1 MASASEV
8 AALVVV
14 IGKAY
19 PSFEADKERVAL
31 FVEML
36 SDLDTDALKAA
47 IRQHIAVSKWP
58 PTIAEL
64 RDMCATIT
72 RPALPAW
79 SDAWEETLDKIRTVG
94 SYGSPAFSHPL
105 IRQTVQGMGGWQT
118 MCQMEIGE
126 TATWRAQFRDIYT
139 VYATRATQTANLLP
153 SVRAVAEQYGALP
166 APDETPLALP
176 NPEES
181 RRVSVDGQQPIK
193 FAQYMAQWRA
203 EGRQKREEVARRL
216 AAEGES
222 HVQTV

>member
-1 MASASEV
+1 MANAGEI
-8 AALVVV
+8 AALVAV

-19 PSFEADKERVAL
+19 TTFEADKERVAL

-58 PTIAEL
+58 PTVAEL
-64 RDMCATIT
+64 REMCISIS

-118 MCQMEIGE
+118 MCQMEIEE

-153 SVRAVAEQYGALP
+153 SVRAVAERYGVLP
-166 APDETPLALP
+166 APTMTPLALP
-176 NPEES
+176 DPEPP
-181 RRVSVDGQQPIK
+181 RRVTVEAQQPIK
-193 FAQYMAQWRA
+193 FAAYMAQWRA
-203 EGRQKREEVARRL
+203 EGRQRREEAARRV
-216 AAEGES
+216 AAEGAE
-222 HVQTV
+222 HVQAV